1 MEDSSAMAADSPRE
15 PTTSNTQR
23 NAHAT
28 LRRMKRP
35 RVFQNLLQRNPIFGV
50 FLEHGSY
57 KPFASLRTFPPF
69 FRGKIGFFIPR

>member
-15 PTTSNTQR
+15 PTTSDPQR

-57 KPFASLRTFPPF
+57 KPFASFRTFPPF